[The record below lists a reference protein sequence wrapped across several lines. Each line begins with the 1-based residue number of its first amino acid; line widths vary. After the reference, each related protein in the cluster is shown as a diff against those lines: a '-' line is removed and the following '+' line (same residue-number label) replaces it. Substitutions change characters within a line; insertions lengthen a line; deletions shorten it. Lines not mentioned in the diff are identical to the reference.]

1 MQNFVLSIFLACSV
15 DLLGSETVHC
25 GNNMFPPKAL
35 AEGERLCVSVLCF
48 KQAQSWGFKRTF

>member
-1 MQNFVLSIFLACSV
+1 MQNFVLNIFLACSV
-15 DLLGSETVHC
+15 DLLGSESVCH

-35 AEGERLCVSVLCF
+35 TEGERLCGSVPCF

>member
-15 DLLGSETVHC
+15 DLLGSETVRR
-25 GNNMFPPKAL
+25 GNPPKAL
-35 AEGERLCVSVLCF
+35 TGERLCGSVPCF